1 MVLPH
6 GVVLADGTNTAHDPG
21 GRYLAAKKESTESLS
36 HWKREAARNRPVAG
50 RYQVWGDDKGVVD
63 KEQIPG
69 DG

>member
-1 MVLPH
+1 
-6 GVVLADGTNTAHDPG
+6 
-21 GRYLAAKKESTESLS
+21 LAAKKESTESLS